1 MKIARQYHAQAGKK
15 IEVKRAWT
23 QALTMSTFLPSLVD
37 LRPFGIDV
45 WEGDGDIDFEEVAA
59 FGPPNVDFVM
69 IRMGQSWGDE
79 DKKFARNWRGF
90 KGVGIPRM
98 AYHVVFPSQEVIPQV
113 EKVYKIFDRSAGG
126 DLGEGPVW
134 IDSQLKQGQTRE
146 KVSAATI
153 SMVRGVKEKLEKEAG
168 VYTGKWHIEENMEI
182 KDWFGEIFWWLATW
196 LWPKQTRENQGP
208 PRKVDEIPWKNVLFH
223 QSASWGDGLAIGSQ
237 AKRIDYNRFIGTW
250 EKMRELFKLGPHTG
264 EQKANLELKWE
275 TIRDLEE
282 AIKKA
287 R

>member
-1 MKIARQYHAQAGKK
+1 MKIARQYHASAGR
-15 IEVKRAWT
+15 EVGIARAIT
-23 QALTMSTFLPSLVD
+23 QGITLKPFLPSLVD

-45 WEGDGDIDFEEVAA
+45 WEGDGYIDFEKVAE
-59 FGPPNVDFVM
+59 FGPPKVEFVM
-69 IRMGQSWGDE
+69 VRMGQSWGRE
-79 DKKFARNWRGF
+79 DKKFERNWRGF

-98 AYHVVFPSQEVIPQV
+98 SYHVVFPSQEVIPQV
-113 EKVYKIFDRSAGG
+113 ENVCRIFDRSGNG
-126 DLGEGPVW
+126 DLGEGPAW
-134 IDSQLKQGQTRE
+134 IDSQLVQGQTRE
-146 KVSAATI
+146 KVSVATI
-153 SMVRGVKEKLEKEAG
+153 SMVRGVEGKLEKEAG

-182 KDWFGEIFWWLATW
+182 QDWFGEIFWWLATW

-264 EQKANLELKWE
+264 EQKAKLELKWE